1 MTLRHMS
8 QDLLGQA
15 GLIHIYIVF
24 SSMSFIWEQKDQLR
38 LQEDKM
44 RELTDALNKQ
54 VEENRY
60 NNYDTQLTKST
71 CQVFKELILE
81 LPLLIPFK
89 LCTHCVLCPDVSSVL
104 LQCMHSKVIM
114 FWRLVLIYKLQD
126 TLLLAATVSSMCC
139 CKWKNNTILCIF

>member
-1 MTLRHMS
+1 MLSYDS
-8 QDLLGQA
+8 QVHVTGPVRSSWPYTYL
-15 GLIHIYIVF
+15 HCF
-24 SSMSFIWEQKDQLR
+24 FSMSLIWEQKDQLR

-81 LPLLIPFK
+81 QPLLIPFK
-89 LCTHCVLCPDVSSVL
+89 LCTHCVLCPDVSSVPL
-104 LQCMHSKVIM
+104 HIP
-114 FWRLVLIYKLQD
+114 R
-126 TLLLAATVSSMCC
+126 
-139 CKWKNNTILCIF
+139 

>member
-1 MTLRHMS
+1 MKWWLSLFIFSVWNFYLKMMLSYDS
-8 QDLLGQA
+8 QVHVTGP
-15 GLIHIYIVF
+15 IHIYIVF

-71 CQVFKELILE
+71 CQVFKELL
-81 LPLLIPFK
+81 
-89 LCTHCVLCPDVSSVL
+89 
-104 LQCMHSKVIM
+104 
-114 FWRLVLIYKLQD
+114 
-126 TLLLAATVSSMCC
+126 
-139 CKWKNNTILCIF
+139 

>member
-1 MTLRHMS
+1 MTLRYMS
-8 QDLLGQA
+8 QDLLGQV

-24 SSMSFIWEQKDQLR
+24 SSMSLIWEQKDQLR

-71 CQVFKELILE
+71 CQVFKELL
-81 LPLLIPFK
+81 
-89 LCTHCVLCPDVSSVL
+89 
-104 LQCMHSKVIM
+104 
-114 FWRLVLIYKLQD
+114 
-126 TLLLAATVSSMCC
+126 
-139 CKWKNNTILCIF
+139 